1 MIGMNKR
8 VGAVI
13 AALLGLFFTSLDAR
27 AQAYPS
33 RSVKMIM
40 PSPPAGS
47 PDRVTRLVANRLQQR
62 WGQPVVVE
70 NRPGATTMVGTEYVI
85 KQPPDGYTLLAT
97 FTSLVQAP
105 ALFDKVPYDWERD
118 LVPISQFIRS
128 EVILLD
134 RADSPWKTLQ
144 DFLVAARVAAKS
156 GHPLSYGSF
165 GNGSSF
171 HIYGEA
177 LKRATGIELVHVP
190 YKGEAQSLT
199 DLLGGQISVNFNSIG
214 TALPH
219 LRGGKV
225 RALALVSSVRSKAW
239 PEVPTFPELGVASLD
254 QSGWFG
260 LFAPAG
266 TPRPIVDRIA
276 ADVAQVLALPDVTA
290 SLREQGLEPVGS
302 APDEFA
308 KFLRANAANWKRLA
322 QENGIRAEQ

>member
-1 MIGMNKR
+1 MTNRTAIRVAIG
-8 VGAVI
+8 V
-13 AALLGLFFTSLDAR
+13 LGLLVSLFAN
-27 AQAYPS
+27 AQAWPS
-33 RSVKMIM
+33 KPVKMIT
-40 PSPPAGS
+40 PTPPAGS
-47 PDRVTRLVANRLQQR
+47 PDRVTRLVASRLSQR

-70 NRPGATTMVGTEYVI
+70 NRAGATTMLGTEYFI
-85 KQPPDGYTLLAT
+85 KQPPDGYTLLST

-118 LVPISQFIRS
+118 LVPVSQFIRS

-134 RADSPWKTLQ
+134 RAGSPWKTFQ
-144 DFLVAARVAAKS
+144 DFIAAARAAEKA

-171 HIYGEA
+171 HIYGET

-199 DLLGGQISVNFNSIG
+199 DLLGGQINVNFNSIG
-214 TALPH
+214 TALPQ
-219 LRGGKV
+219 LRSGKV
-225 RALALVSSVRSKAW
+225 RALALVSNVRSKAW
-239 PEVPTFPELGVASLD
+239 PVVPTFPELGVTNLD
-254 QSGWFG
+254 SSGWFG

-276 ADVAQVLALPDVTA
+276 ADVAQVLALPDVA
-290 SLREQGLEPVGS
+290 ANLREQGLEPVGS
-302 APDEFA
+302 KPEEFA
-308 KFLRANAANWKRLA
+308 QFLRGNAAKWKQLA